1 LNLLQAQIAASS
13 ALDILY
19 HIRGIQFSYAVG
31 RLNTPALNGIDA
43 DIRKGEFVCFSGPSG
58 SGKTTLLNLL
68 GLIENVQE
76 GSIEFGGKQFAALSE
91 IEKNQLRRH
100 RIGFVF
106 QTFQLFPV
114 LRGDENVEYFLA
126 RQGLP
131 REERRERVR
140 DALDAVGLWEHRQK
154 KPLEMSGGQ
163 RQRVAIAR
171 ALAKHPDVIIA
182 DEPTASLDQATGQGV
197 MEVFQRFCRE
207 RAVTIIASSHDPM
220 VQQFAHRRLHLVDGR
235 LC

>member
-1 LNLLQAQIAASS
+1 VAGSDSNV
-13 ALDILY
+13 LY
-19 HIRGIQFSYAVG
+19 RIRGIRFSYAFG
-31 RLNTPALNGIDA
+31 RLRTPALNGVDA
-43 DIRKGEFVCFSGPSG
+43 DIEKGQFVCVSGPSG

-68 GLIENVQE
+68 GLIENLQE
-76 GSIEFGGKQFAALSE
+76 GSISFDGSAFGSLGEGA
-91 IEKNQLRRH
+91 KNRLRRH

-114 LRGDENVEYFLA
+114 LRSDENVEYFLA

-131 REERRERVR
+131 RAERRRRVR
-140 DALDAVGLWEHRQK
+140 DMLEAVGLWELHAK
-154 KPLEMSGGQ
+154 KPMEMSGGQ

-182 DEPTASLDQATGQGV
+182 DEPTASLDQATGRGV
-197 MEVFQRFCRE
+197 MQLFERFCRE
-207 RAVTIIASSHDPM
+207 RGVTIIASSHDPM
-220 VQQFAHRRLHLVDGR
+220 VQRFAHRQFHLVDGR

>member
-1 LNLLQAQIAASS
+1 MEPYGGSS
-13 ALDILY
+13 VLY
-19 HIRGIQFSYAVG
+19 RIRGVRFSYAFG
-31 RLNTPALNGIDA
+31 RLRTQALDRIDA
-43 DIRKGEFVCFSGPSG
+43 DIGKGEFICFSGPSG

-68 GLIENVQE
+68 GLIEKLQD
-76 GSIEFGGKQFAALSE
+76 GFIEFDARPFAALTE
-91 IEKNQLRRH
+91 KEKNRLRRY

-106 QTFQLFPV
+106 QNFQLFPV
-114 LRGDENVEYFLA
+114 LRSDENVEYFLA

-131 REERRERVR
+131 RAERRQRVR
-140 DALDAVGLWEHRQK
+140 DALDSVGLWEIRGK
-154 KPLEMSGGQ
+154 KPMEMSGGQ

-182 DEPTASLDQATGQGV
+182 DEPTACLDQATGRGV

-207 RAVTIIASSHDPM
+207 RAVTVIASSHDPM
-220 VQQFAHRRLHLVDGR
+220 VQKFAHRQLHLVDGR